1 MLDPYVALAKQH
13 GGSDVH
19 LEAGMPPAVRVRGK
33 LQAVGE
39 PVSGESLLAVAK
51 WVVGTDDWSEFVRRR
66 SFDGTRQIL
75 GVHCRIHVLASSRGV
90 GLAVRLLAGFQP
102 TLNNLNLHPDLAQ
115 LVGHEHGLVLVCG
128 PTGSGK
134 TTTLA
139 ALIHEVNLGPAR
151 HVVTL
156 ENPIE
161 YPIRP
166 RKAFVRQRE
175 VGRDTPTFEQGLLD
189 AMREDPDVLMVGE
202 MRRRE
207 TMQLTLDAAETG
219 HLVLA
224 TLHSSSAAE
233 ALQRIVSAFPP
244 ESQAAV
250 RAQLADSLLAVL
262 AQRLVYR
269 PEAGR
274 RVPEC
279 ELLVGTAAVR
289 NLVREGHF
297 FKVASAMETGGA
309 DGMWTLER
317 YRRWLAAKRQWR
329 RPEDDVTPAAPAAE
343 PAAVKLPRAAPSR
356 RPSSSAVPA
365 DGRGAAVPEGDLAEA
380 PAVAG
385 EPVADGVHVIG
396 DEDVGDLD
404 RLLDEL

>member
-1 MLDPYVALAKQH
+1 MLEPYVALAKQH
-13 GGSDVH
+13 GASDVH
-19 LEAGMPPAVRVRGK
+19 IEAGMPPAVRVRGK
-33 LQAVGE
+33 LQSVGE
-39 PVSGESLLAVAK
+39 QVSGETLLSLAK
-51 WVVGTDDWSEFVRRR
+51 WVVGTDDWNEFVRRR
-66 SFDGTRQIL
+66 SFDGTRLIK

-102 TLNNLNLHPDLAQ
+102 TLNNLNLHPDLSR
-115 LVGHEHGLVLVCG
+115 LVGNDHGLVLVCG

-139 ALIHEVNLGPAR
+139 ALIHEVNLGPPR

-166 RKAFVRQRE
+166 HKAFVRQRE

-244 ESQAAV
+244 ESQASV

-269 PEAGR
+269 PDAGR

-279 ELLVGTAAVR
+279 ELLVASSAVR

-309 DGMWTLER
+309 DGMWTLDR
-317 YRRWLAAKRQWR
+317 YRRWLAAKQQWR
-329 RPEDDVTPAAPAAE
+329 RPEDDVSPAVPEAE
-343 PAAVKLPRAAPSR
+343 QPAVKLQRATPSGR
-356 RPSSSAVPA
+356 STAAHA
-365 DGRGAAVPEGDLAEA
+365 DADTPA
-380 PAVAG
+380 PAPA
-385 EPVADGVHVIG
+385 ADGVHVIG